1 MGPCPGTPALYP
13 RDAVAREGRRVRGRS
28 AGARER
34 PVLNRGR
41 EGGPPWESGKLLL
54 RSRSIR
60 EDVPKRH
67 RAGTP
72 AARRTGSGPNK
83 APRLTWVW
91 GPVLESERESKSKRP
106 PQGAPCPEAW
116 TRGGVRINK
125 PLTVRAPAG
134 HQRPDHGPPET
145 PPKTCLSV
153 GKRGRLA
160 LLSLQVRESPCAKD

>member
-1 MGPCPGTPALYP
+1 MPGDSCALSSGRCGTGRAPGPGTECRGPGAASP
-13 RDAVAREGRRVRGRS
+13 QQRTGRR
-28 AGARER
+28 
-34 PVLNRGR
+34 
-41 EGGPPWESGKLLL
+41 PPWESGKLLL

-60 EDVPKRH
+60 EDVPERH